1 MTNKQ
6 RIKQL
11 EKTRGVK
18 RDNGCM
24 WLVHFSETT
33 GLVESGSPELVGIT
47 REQIDATI
55 SKHAYIVKVGIDL
68 SRI

>member
-11 EKTRGVK
+11 EKVRAVKQKNGV
-18 RDNGCM
+18 M
-24 WLVHFSETT
+24 WLVHFSEMT
-33 GLVESGSPELVGIT
+33 GLVESGSPELIGIT

-55 SKHAYIVKVGIDL
+55 GKNAHIVKVGIDL